1 LSWWVVALMALFIVA
16 GSLVGLRTSSLAPAG
31 MFTSDRAAMFASG
44 VSVLVA
50 WTFALLAIA
59 LAVVFIL
66 WTRLC
71 RVSAGKRLLALV
83 SGGVS
88 GVGIVGGLLLL
99 GVLTPG
105 AIWWLALAAVVTTV
119 LLVLALACACL
130 KGTDKN
136 GCCNDGLLP

>member
-1 LSWWVVALMALFIVA
+1 MALMALFIVA
-16 GSLVGLRTSSLAPAG
+16 GSLVGLRTSSLAPTG
-31 MFTSDRAAMFASG
+31 MFISDRPAMFASG

-71 RVSAGKRLLALV
+71 RVSACKRLLALAI
-83 SGGVS
+83 GAAIGI
-88 GVGIVGGLLLL
+88 GIVGGLLLL

-105 AIWWLALAAVVTTV
+105 AIWWLALAAVLTAV
-119 LLVLALACACL
+119 LLVLALACACK
-130 KGTDKN
+130 KGTDKH
-136 GCCNDGLLP
+136 GCCSHGLLP